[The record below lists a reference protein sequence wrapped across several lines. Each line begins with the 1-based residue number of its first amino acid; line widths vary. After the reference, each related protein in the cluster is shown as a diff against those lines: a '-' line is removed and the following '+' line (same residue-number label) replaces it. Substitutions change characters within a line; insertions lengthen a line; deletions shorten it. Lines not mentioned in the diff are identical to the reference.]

1 MGRKDNVLE
10 YLTSETSPNALIFFF
25 LMPATSTG
33 SILKVSRSNAALP
46 YCIEKVQISQYNAA

>member
-10 YLTSETSPNALIFFF
+10 YLTSETSPNVLIFF